1 MIKSMR
7 IIGKTNDG
15 FILDASKNDVAAL
28 EGLYSHEK
36 RFEVGDVIDIHGLFS
51 KYSSIRSALRDI
63 NKLKESAQK
72 IIDSAEWVKEFSES

>member
-1 MIKSMR
+1 MR

>member
-1 MIKSMR
+1 MR

-36 RFEVGDVIDIHGLFS
+36 RFEVGDVIDIYGLFR
-51 KYSSIRSALRDI
+51 KYSSVGSALRDI
-63 NKLKESAQK
+63 DKLKESAQR

>member
-1 MIKSMR
+1 MR

-15 FILDASKNDVAAL
+15 FILDASNNDVAAL

-36 RFEVGDVIDIHGLFS
+36 RFEVGDVIDIYGLFS
-51 KYSSIRSALRDI
+51 KYSSVRSALRNIDE
-63 NKLKESAQK
+63 LKESAQI

>member
-1 MIKSMR
+1 MR

-15 FILDASKNDVAAL
+15 FILDASNNDVAAL

-36 RFEVGDVIDIHGLFS
+36 RFEVGDVIDIYGLFS
-51 KYSSIRSALRDI
+51 KYSSVRSALRDI
-63 NKLKESAQK
+63 DKLKESAQR

>member
-1 MIKSMR
+1 MR

-36 RFEVGDVIDIHGLFS
+36 RFEVGDVIDIYGLFS
-51 KYSSIRSALRDI
+51 KYSSVRSALRDI
-63 NKLKESAQK
+63 DKLKESAQR
-72 IIDSAEWVKEFSES
+72 IIDSAEWVKEFSEN

>member
-1 MIKSMR
+1 MR

-36 RFEVGDVIDIHGLFS
+36 RFEVGDVIDIYGLFS
-51 KYSSIRSALRDI
+51 KYSSVRSALRDI
-63 NKLKESAQK
+63 DKLKESAQR